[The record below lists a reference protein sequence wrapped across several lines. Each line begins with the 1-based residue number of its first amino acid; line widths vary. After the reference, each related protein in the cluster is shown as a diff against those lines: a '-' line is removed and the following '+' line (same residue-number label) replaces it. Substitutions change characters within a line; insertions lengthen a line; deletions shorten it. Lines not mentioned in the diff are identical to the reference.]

1 MKRLSLLLIWL
12 SLGCSSY
19 DLATPT
25 EEFIAGKWELTAVNG
40 ASLPYAVPGAGLN
53 KQQIVED
60 VVTITPPNTFTE
72 VTTLQ
77 DTRDGQV
84 ATQTITDSGTYE
96 FNSYVVTFH
105 FASDGSIGAGTL
117 TGRTM
122 KIVTSG
128 ISFTY
133 RKQE

>member
-1 MKRLSLLLIWL
+1 M
-12 SLGCSSY
+12 
-19 DLATPT
+19 
-25 EEFIAGKWELTAVNG
+25 TAVNG
-40 ASLPYAVPGAGLN
+40 ASLPYAVPHAGSN
-53 KQQIVED
+53 EQEIVED

-72 VTTLQ
+72 ATTLR

-84 ATQTITDSGTYE
+84 TTQTIVDSGTYE

-122 KIVTSG
+122 KIVASG

>member
-60 VVTITPPNTFTE
+60 VVTITPPSTFTE

-84 ATQTITDSGTYE
+84 TTQTITDSGTYE